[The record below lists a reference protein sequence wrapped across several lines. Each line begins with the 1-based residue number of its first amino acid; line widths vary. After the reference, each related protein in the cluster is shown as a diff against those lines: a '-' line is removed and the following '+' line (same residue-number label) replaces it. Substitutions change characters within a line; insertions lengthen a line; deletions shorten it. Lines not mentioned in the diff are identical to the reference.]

1 MFLSAILM
9 SSADVYSV
17 NNKNNIEHCNMC
29 PILASCAYHNSPN
42 TVFTRERIQI
52 QVCYSM
58 KTDATRGDQRIR
70 FPSLMGKICF
80 RLRIV
85 YLPCS
90 SAFNTQI
97 IWSTT
102 KTIMSKKKNFLR
114 SFREELYLEKKKNT
128 LEQKP
133 DTEEISKCIVEED
146 IHTHVPCVLNL
157 EEGETF
163 HAEAINL
170 QESAVPL
177 ELYLGRVH
185 DDFSITDSELN
196 NIEDMHFDGVKMK
209 KHAKRMGQIAD
220 DWDEH
225 WDQVF
230 DAHTENVAVPCFI
243 PAHCQSCRSINTLTL
258 EPLKN
263 KYMIVVTLL
272 VNGAAPSWS

>member
-1 MFLSAILM
+1 M

-58 KTDATRGDQRIR
+58 KTDATR
-70 FPSLMGKICF
+70 
-80 RLRIV
+80 
-85 YLPCS
+85 
-90 SAFNTQI
+90 
-97 IWSTT
+97 
-102 KTIMSKKKNFLR
+102 
-114 SFREELYLEKKKNT
+114 E
-128 LEQKP
+128 P

-230 DAHTENVAVPCFI
+230 DAHTESFVTIPSICWNCKIFLTAAYIRCLCCVRTFCPHCDIQFHSWNVFHQREVLGNSKLVKLRSRDFWDEQLSVVVQKDVAVPCFI

-272 VNGAAPSWS
+272 